1 MPISMKV
8 LTQLAVGLV
17 LGIVTVLAND
27 TSWLDS
33 LPPWF
38 GVVVGP
44 VVAQGLA
51 AFAAWLKRETNPA
64 PSSFGQ

>member
-8 LTQLAVGLV
+8 LTQLLVGLV

-27 TSWLDS
+27 TSWLNG
-33 LPPWF
+33 LPPWV

-44 VVAQGLA
+44 VVAQSLA

>member
-8 LTQLAVGLV
+8 LTQLLVGV
-17 LGIVTVLAND
+17 ALGILSVLARD
-27 TSWLDS
+27 TSWLDGV
-33 LPPWF
+33 PPW
-38 GVVVGP
+38 VAV

-51 AFAAWLKRETNPA
+51 ALAAWLKRETNPA